1 MMTKESLLKQFNRL
15 DGRIKKIGD
24 SQWESYSGRLFVDRE
39 MFAQWRAQ
47 VITLLSQIYRPSFL
61 SKILSDPSVND
72 GNRLAGFQSLVG
84 VFKAAYEDFNNG
96 MLSDLQ
102 AEVEGQ
108 ISVDFL
114 QQAEAL
120 LDERS
125 EVDYSYIPA
134 AVLAGAVIEKSLRTL
149 CARQDP
155 AIDVNNE
162 NGKAKKAQRLLDDL
176 KKASVFTPVEAKQIE
191 SWLAIRNSAAHGK
204 NDEFTRNDV
213 ASMIRGITDFLAK
226 HMG

>member
-1 MMTKESLLKQFNRL
+1 MTKESILKQFERL
-15 DGRIKKIGD
+15 DGRIGEIGN
-24 SQWESYSGRLFVDRE
+24 SKWQSYSGKSFVDRK

-61 SKILSDPSVND
+61 VKILSDTSVND
-72 GNRLAGFQSLVG
+72 GNSLAGFQSLVG

-134 AVLAGAVIEKSLRTL
+134 AVLAGAVVEKSLRTL
-149 CARQDP
+149 CAKQDP
-155 AIDVNNE
+155 IIDVNNE
-162 NGKAKKAQRLLDDL
+162 NGKPKKAQRLLDDL
-176 KKASVFTPVEAKQIE
+176 KKASLFTPVEAKQIE

-204 NDEFTRNDV
+204 NDEFTRHYV

>member
-1 MMTKESLLKQFNRL
+1 MMTKESLLNQFKRL
-15 DGRIKKIGD
+15 DGRIKQIGD
-24 SQWESYSGRLFVDRE
+24 SKWQSYSGKSFVNME

-61 SKILSDPSVND
+61 SKILSDTSVND
-72 GNRLAGFQSLVG
+72 GNRLNGFLSLAG

-102 AEVEGQ
+102 AEVEGRV
-108 ISVDFL
+108 SVDFL

-134 AVLAGAVIEKSLRTL
+134 AVLAGAVLEKSLRTL
-149 CARQDP
+149 CEKQEP
-155 AIDVNNE
+155 LIDANNE
-162 NGKAKKAQRLLDDL
+162 NGKPKKAQRLLDDL
-176 KKASVFTPVEAKQIE
+176 KKVSVFTPVEVKQIE

-204 NDEFTRNDV
+204 DDEFTRSDV

-226 HMG
+226 HMQ

>member
-1 MMTKESLLKQFNRL
+1 MMTKESLLRQFERL
-15 DGRIKKIGD
+15 DGRIRQIGD
-24 SQWESYSGRLFVDRE
+24 SKWQSYSGASFVDME

-47 VITLLSQIYRPSFL
+47 VITLLSQIYQPSFL
-61 SKILSDPSVND
+61 SKILSDISVKD
-72 GNRLAGFQSLVG
+72 GNRLTVFQSLVG
-84 VFKAAYEDFNNG
+84 IFKAAYEDFNNG

-102 AEVEGQ
+102 AELEGQ

-125 EVDYSYIPA
+125 KVDYSYIPA

-149 CARQDP
+149 CSKQDP
-155 AIDVNNE
+155 IIDVNTE